1 MNSGW
6 RSGGESRWRW
16 REGVGCELWNGC
28 VELWPCRVVEVVS
41 KDNGRDVL
49 PRPLCLEK
57 VDRRLSAPLARPLS
71 V

>member
-1 MNSGW
+1 M
-6 RSGGESRWRW
+6 
-16 REGVGCELWNGC
+16 GCELWNGC